1 MNKGLR
7 LGIICIMVILL
18 CLGTANVV
26 LAATNIPTATS
37 DFYVN
42 DFANVFTQEQN
53 KQLMTNAVNL
63 ANEHNGIQVVVTT
76 VKSLEG
82 ASIEEYAY
90 KMYNQYGIGKEDMGL
105 LILLATEDR
114 QIRVE
119 VGRGMEGYINDAK
132 AGRFIDEYAI
142 PYLRENKFDRGLIN
156 LQQALISEINSCVS
170 NGTSIKD
177 NSGIDIN
184 IDWGVVLLVILG
196 IAVTGGVV
204 WCVAFIVTRVKR
216 KQEEKKQYI
225 EGLNL
230 EIKNLNLEIKNR
242 NSQIGRLQTITEELR
257 QDRNNAHNKLE
268 STTNTLASL
277 QNRYKRILMVYPD
290 ADIKVD
296 EMIKAEKIAKDK
308 AAARNVDALIA
319 SVINLKPDK
328 DLVSKIQAIKYQI
341 ESLSAD
347 EAKYLKSDLSK
358 LNDQYRKCLA
368 LKKEYDEQV
377 ERERRQRLTESRR
390 QKAAEITTKLLGI
403 ISMVGVVRASDLS
416 RLRSAKHL
424 YEGLDSETRGYI
436 EPSAISKIEELLRR
450 AKRAKEEEEAEE
462 RRRRQAMHS
471 STTTYRS
478 SYTIHRGFGGRSGGG
493 GASRR
498 F

>member
-1 MNKGLR
+1 MNKRLR
-7 LGIICIMVILL
+7 TVIICVMVTLL
-18 CLGTANVV
+18 CLGTATVA
-26 LAATNIPTATS
+26 LATNNIPTATS

-42 DFANVFTQEQN
+42 DFANVFTQEQHE
-53 KQLMTNAVNL
+53 QLMTNAVNL

-82 ASIEEYAY
+82 ASIEEYSY
-90 KMYNQYGIGKEDMGL
+90 KMYNQYGIGKEDRGL

-142 PYLRENKFDRGLIN
+142 PYLRENKFDRGLIT

-170 NGTSIKD
+170 NGTSNNG

-184 IDWGVVLLVILG
+184 IDWGAVVLVIIG
-196 IAVTGGVV
+196 IAAIGGIIWGVV
-204 WCVAFIVTRVKR
+204 FLVTSIKKKR
-216 KQEEKKQYI
+216 EENRQYI
-225 EGLNL
+225 ESLNV
-230 EIKNLNLEIKNR
+230 EITNL
-242 NSQIGRLQTITEELR
+242 NSQIEELQTTTESLR
-257 QDRNNAHNKLE
+257 KDRDNAYNKLE
-268 STTNTLASL
+268 STTNILSSL

-341 ESLSAD
+341 ESLSSD
-347 EAKYLKSDLSK
+347 EAKHLKSDLSK

-377 ERERRQRLTESRR
+377 ERERRQRLTESRK
-390 QKAAEITTKLLGI
+390 QKAAEITTELLGI

-416 RLRSAKHL
+416 RLRSAKRL

-436 EPSAISKIEELLRR
+436 EPSAISKIEDLLRR

-471 STTTYRS
+471 STTTYRPS
-478 SYTIHRGFGGRSGGG
+478 STIHRGFGGRSGGG